1 MAKTDAP
8 EKGRPETDFVH
19 DMLYPFT
26 VLGCICLVSAALLGY
41 THGVTE
47 PMIRE
52 MKEKLAQEARIAVLP
67 GASSFTRVDCD
78 AEALGITGAYR
89 EDSGAGYVLS
99 AENKGYGGNVAATV
113 GLDPDG
119 KIVGIRVDA
128 SSETQGVGTK
138 VGTSAYL
145 DQYIGNEDPG
155 SIDGISGATYSS
167 TAMKE
172 NVSAVINAFREIR
185 EAGQ

>member
-1 MAKTDAP
+1 MAKT
-8 EKGRPETDFVH
+8 EMPETGRHEKDFVH

-47 PMIRE
+47 PMIRM
-52 MKEKLAQEARIAVLP
+52 MKEKMAQEARIAVLP
-67 GASSFTRVDCD
+67 GAASFTQVDCD
-78 AEALGITGAYR
+78 TEALGIMGAYK
-89 EDSGAGYVLS
+89 EDGGAGYVLS

-113 GLDPDG
+113 GLNPDG
-119 KIVGIRVDA
+119 MIVGIMVDA

-138 VGTSAYL
+138 VGTAAYL

-155 SIDGISGATYSS
+155 NIDGISGATYSS
-167 TAMKE
+167 TAMK
-172 NVSAVINAFREIR
+172 ADIDAIINAFREIK